1 MMEMRQILLS
11 VLLLIGQLPRLS
23 NDLQLRG
30 VVLSVATNLP
40 IPRAH
45 VVFSSASDNNATPIA
60 TDTLDDGTFVFPIMA
75 VGNFR
80 LSATR
85 NGYVPVRLAV
95 DLSNGQP
102 ATNVRM
108 LMISAG
114 SISGR
119 VVDNHGDPVDHAQVQ
134 ALKSTYTGGRRVFAA
149 AQIALTN
156 DLGEYRLFGLSPD
169 NYIISATISDLDSVS
184 NVGLSQGAN
193 AGNKEYSAS
202 GNMALLMGD
211 VSIIPGIS
219 PRVTRSIQEDGQS
232 IEEAN
237 LPLYYPATRDPRSAS
252 PVHLTGGA
260 NINGVDLIGARA
272 LVHRVSGRVIDE
284 SGAGASAKLSLVP
297 QDGLVSE
304 VALTAKSD
312 QTTGSF
318 EIIGGAPGMYF
329 LIADAGA
336 YSARVPVDIA
346 TTDIHDL
353 TVTIA
358 KGFTISGHVNM
369 DGSSGTIAEV
379 RLTADPQ
386 LPGMPKAVSSAVG
399 SDGTF
404 ELDGVP
410 TGDYQLG
417 AIWKPPSTG
426 DSGPPYVKSI
436 RMGSIDVLGG
446 LRIYRQPVVPLEIN
460 MGARAGNLNG
470 AVITRNSQPGSIVT
484 VVAVPEAEYRR
495 RIVLFRGVTPDSSGR
510 FSLPNLRPGDY
521 KLFAWENA
529 EPNTWLDPDFLK
541 IYETR
546 GKSIHIAEGSNETA
560 TLTAIPIE

>member
-1 MMEMRQILLS
+1 
-11 VLLLIGQLPRLS
+11 
-23 NDLQLRG
+23 
-30 VVLSVATNLP
+30 
-40 IPRAH
+40 
-45 VVFSSASDNNATPIA
+45 
-60 TDTLDDGTFVFPIMA
+60 
-75 VGNFR
+75 
-80 LSATR
+80 
-85 NGYVPVRLAV
+85 
-95 DLSNGQP
+95 
-102 ATNVRM
+102 M

-119 VVDNHGDPVDHAQVQ
+119 VVDNHGDAVDHAQVQ
-134 ALKSTYTGGRRVFAA
+134 ALKSTYTGGRRVFAP

-156 DLGEYRLFGLSPD
+156 DLGEYRLFGLPPD
-169 NYIISATISDLDSVS
+169 NYIISAAISDLESMS
-184 NVGLSQGAN
+184 NVGLAQGAS
-193 AGNKEYSAS
+193 ADNKDYSPS
-202 GNMALLMGD
+202 GNMALLMGS
-211 VSIIPGIS
+211 VSISPGIS
-219 PRVTRSIQEDGQS
+219 PRVTRRVQEDGQS

-237 LPLYYPATRDPRSAS
+237 LPLYYPATRDPRSAA

-272 LVHRVSGRVIDE
+272 SVHRVSGRVIDE

-304 VALTAKSD
+304 VAPLTAKSD
-312 QTTGSF
+312 LTTGSF

-329 LIADAGA
+329 LIADAGT

-346 TTDIHDL
+346 TSDLHDL
-353 TVTIA
+353 NVTIT

-369 DGSSGTIAEV
+369 DGTSGTIAEV

-404 ELDGVP
+404 ELDGLP
-410 TGDYQLG
+410 TGDYQVG

-446 LRIYRQPVVPLEIN
+446 LRIYSQPVVPLEIT
-460 MGARAGNLNG
+460 MSAKTGNLNG
-470 AVITRNSQPGSIVT
+470 DVITRNSQPGSTVT
-484 VVAVPEAEYRR
+484 VVAVPGAEYRR
-495 RIVLFRGVTPDSSGR
+495 RIVLFKSATPDSSGR
-510 FSLPNLRPGDY
+510 FSLANLRPGDY

-529 EPNTWLDPDFLK
+529 ETNIWLDPDFLK

-546 GKSIHIAEGSNETA
+546 GKSIHIGEGSNETT
-560 TLTAIPIE
+560 TLTVIPIE

>member
-1 MMEMRQILLS
+1 LN
-11 VLLLIGQLPRLS
+11 

-156 DLGEYRLFGLSPD
+156 DLGEYRLFGLPPD
-169 NYIISATISDLDSVS
+169 NYIISATISDLDSTS
-184 NVGLSQGAN
+184 NAGLAQGASADN
-193 AGNKEYSAS
+193 NYSAT
-202 GNMALLMGD
+202 GNMALLMGG
-211 VSIIPGIS
+211 VSITPGIS
-219 PRVTRSIQEDGQS
+219 PRVTRRIQEDGQS
-232 IEEAN
+232 VDEAT
-237 LPLYYPATRDPRSAS
+237 LPVYYPATTDPRSAA
-252 PVHLTGGA
+252 PIHLSGGA
-260 NINGVDLIGARA
+260 NLSGVDLAVARA
-272 LVHRVSGRVIDE
+272 LVHRVRGRVIDE
-284 SGAGASAKLSLVP
+284 SGSAASAKLSLISR
-297 QDGLVSE
+297 DGLVSE
-304 VALTAKSD
+304 VGPLTATAD
-312 QTTGSF
+312 RTTGAF
-318 EIIGGAPGMYF
+318 EIIGAAPGMYF
-329 LIADAGA
+329 VIADAGT

-346 TTDIHDL
+346 TSDIHDL

-358 KGFTISGHVNM
+358 KGFGISGHVNM
-369 DGSSGTIAEV
+369 DGSSGNIAEV

-417 AIWKPPSTG
+417 AIWLPPSTG

-446 LRIYRQPVVPLEIN
+446 LRINSQPVVPLEIV
-460 MGARAGNLNG
+460 MGSKTGNLSG
-470 AVITRNSQPGSIVT
+470 TVITRNSQPGSIVT
-484 VVAVPEAEYRR
+484 VVAVPEPEYRR
-495 RIVLFRGVTPDSSGR
+495 RIGLFRSVAPDSSGR
-510 FSLPNLRPGDY
+510 FYLPNLRPGDY

-529 EPNTWLDPDFLK
+529 ETNTWLDPDFLK
-541 IYETR
+541 IHETR